1 MRRRRCTAKSRGR
14 KSGRESLEERDLRSL
29 LTRHQQL
36 LKKDDGKDVVVVAVY
51 YIKKT
56 LFREHT
62 TIR

>member
-1 MRRRRCTAKSRGR
+1 M
-14 KSGRESLEERDLRSL
+14 EERDLRSL

-36 LKKDDGKDVVVVAVY
+36 PKKDDGKDVVVVCAIY

-62 TIR
+62 IR